1 MFHMIENVAQ
11 KGGIRIRPL
20 GTKETSG
27 GREKK
32 IRKKSKAN
40 LRVFRGSFR

>member
-32 IRKKSKAN
+32 SEKNQRQI
-40 LRVFRGSFR
+40 